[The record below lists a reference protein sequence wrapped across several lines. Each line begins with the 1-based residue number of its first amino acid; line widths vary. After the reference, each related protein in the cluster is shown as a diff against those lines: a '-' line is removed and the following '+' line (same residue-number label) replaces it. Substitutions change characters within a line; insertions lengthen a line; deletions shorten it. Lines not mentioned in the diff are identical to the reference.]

1 MNSVIL
7 LVILSCY
14 LAVLFFI
21 AHWAEKKG
29 NSKWTNNPYV
39 YTLSLAVYC
48 TAWTYY
54 GSIGVAAD
62 SGLSYLPIYLG
73 PIIIAPSWILILKK
87 IIRISRVN
95 KISSIADF
103 ISLRYGNSRFLGA
116 IVTIICLTGILPYI
130 ALQLKAIAETFHIV
144 TQTKASSLIFNDTT
158 TYVAIALALFA
169 SYYGTRYVDASE
181 KRKGI
186 VTAVAMESVLKL
198 VFFVIIGIYVT
209 YFVFDGFD
217 DIYHKASLLEH
228 FKEKNTIG
236 GLPQAINWF
245 LLCVLSMFAIFLLP
259 RQFQVS
265 VIENN
270 RENHINTAVWLF
282 PLYLLI
288 FNIFV
293 YPIAWGGNILFDGQ
307 NVNSD
312 TYSLLIPQFFNNK
325 FLTVMVFLGGFS
337 AAISMIV
344 VSSIGLSTM
353 VTNNVLIPYNLI
365 GKLKGSDETI
375 SSRKILNT
383 RKISIF
389 SLIIL
394 SYLIYRFFGLDYS
407 LVSIGMVAF
416 VIIAQ
421 LAPAFFGA
429 LFWRRGSRLG
439 AVYSIIVGFIICI
452 YTLLAPYAIGLSNSS
467 STFISEGF
475 MGIHLLKPFQLF
487 GLDYLQPVPHALFW
501 SLLFNFI
508 TYFAVSVSFKGNYR
522 ERNYAEMFVDISKYI
537 TNHENAFI
545 WKGTAYRNDIEKVLV
560 RFLGEERTKRA
571 MNIFN
576 VKYNVDINQELAD
589 ARLIK
594 FSENLLTGHIGTASA
609 RILISSVVKEE
620 KISLPEV
627 LKILEESKEN
637 IIINK
642 KLTETS
648 NELKEI
654 TAKLQNAN
662 ISLIEKDKQKDEFLD
677 TITHELRTPITAIR
691 AASEIL
697 HDDDE
702 IPEEL
707 KKQFLQNIISESD
720 RLNRLIDKIL
730 DLEKFETGK
739 QIIHAT
745 KSNLIETIEKSMEPL
760 KQLIKNKGITVY
772 VESKSKVNAYYDE
785 DRIFQ
790 VMTNLL
796 ANSIK
801 FCPEKDGVII
811 IKVEEIEGYIQTS
824 VHDNGKGINDNDHE
838 AIFEKFYQSINQNIK
853 KPVGSGLGLAICKQ
867 IIEYHKGKIWVQPSV
882 KGACVVFTLPKK
894 QEFGKLTN
902 TYEKDFNR

>member
-1 MNSVIL
+1 MNSIIL
-7 LVILSCY
+7 LIILTIY
-14 LAVLFFI
+14 LAILFYI
-21 AHWAEKKG
+21 AHWAEKNG

-62 SGLSYLPIYLG
+62 SGLTYLPVYLG

-116 IVTIICLTGILPYI
+116 IVTVICLTGIIPYI
-130 ALQLKAIAETFHIV
+130 SLQLKAIAETFHIV
-144 TQTKASSLIFNDTT
+144 TKTSMTSLIFDDTT

-198 VFFVIIGIYVT
+198 VFFVLIGVYVT
-209 YFVFDGFD
+209 FFVFDGFD
-217 DIYHKASLLEH
+217 DIYQKASVLEN

-245 LLCVLSMFAIFLLP
+245 LLCILSMFAIFLLP

-270 RENHINTAVWLF
+270 REKHINTAVWLF
-282 PLYLLI
+282 PLYLLL

-307 NVNSD
+307 EINSD
-312 TYSLLIPQFFNNK
+312 AYSLLIPQLFNNK
-325 FLTVMVFLGGFS
+325 ILTVLVFLGGFS

-353 VTNNVLIPYNLI
+353 VTNNILIPYNLL
-365 GKLKGSDETI
+365 GKLKSADTI
-375 SSRKILNT
+375 SSKSILNSRKIG
-383 RKISIF
+383 IF
-389 SLIIL
+389 LLIIL
-394 SYLIYRFFGLDYS
+394 SYFIYRYFGLDYN
-407 LVSIGMVAF
+407 LVSIGMIAF
-416 VIIAQ
+416 VVISQ

-439 AVYSIIVGFIICI
+439 AIYSILMGFIVCLF
-452 YTLLAPYAIGLSNSS
+452 TLLIPYSVGITNSE
-467 STFISEGF
+467 STFVSNGYFNIE
-475 MGIHLLKPFQLF
+475 LLKPFQLF
-487 GLDYLQPVPHALFW
+487 GLDYLDPIPHALFW
-501 SLLFNFI
+501 SLLFNSVI
-508 TYFAVSVSFKGNYR
+508 YFSVSVSFKGNYR
-522 ERNYAEMFVDISKYI
+522 ERNYAEMFVDINKYI

-545 WKGTAYRNDIEKVLV
+545 WKGTAYRNDIEKVLT

-576 VKYNVDINQELAD
+576 VKYNVDKDIELAD

-620 KISLPEV
+620 KITLPEV

-648 NELKEI
+648 NELKVI
-654 TAKLQNAN
+654 TAKLQEAN
-662 ISLIEKDKQKDEFLD
+662 TSLMVKDQQKDEFLD
-677 TITHELRTPITAIR
+677 TVTHELRTPITAIR

-739 QIIHAT
+739 QTIHPT
-745 KSNLIETIEKSMEPL
+745 PHNLVETIEKSIEPL
-760 KQLIKNKGITVY
+760 QQLIKNKNITIHI
-772 VESKSKVNAYYDE
+772 ESKSKVNAFYDE
-785 DRIFQ
+785 DRIVQ
-790 VMTNLL
+790 VVTNLL
-796 ANSIK
+796 SNAIK
-801 FCPEKDGVII
+801 FCPETDGLITI
-811 IKVEEIEGYIQTS
+811 QIKEKNNFIHTFVQ
-824 VHDNGKGINDNDHE
+824 DNGKGIHSEDFE
-838 AIFEKFYQSINQNIK
+838 VIFDKFYQSTNQNIK

-867 IIEYHKGKIWVQPSV
+867 IMEYHKGKIWAEPSV
-882 KGACVVFTLPKK
+882 KGACIVFTLPKNK
-894 QEFGKLTN
+894 N
-902 TYEKDFNR
+902 TESS

>member
-1 MNSVIL
+1 
-7 LVILSCY
+7 
-14 LAVLFFI
+14 LAVLFYI

-29 NSKWTNNPYV
+29 NSKWTNNPYI

-73 PIIIAPSWILILKK
+73 PIIIAPAWIMILKK

-116 IVTIICLTGILPYI
+116 IVTVICLTGIIPYI
-130 ALQLKAIAETFHIV
+130 ALQLKAISETFHIV
-144 TQTKASSLIFNDTT
+144 AQTKMSSFIFSDTT

-198 VFFVIIGIYVT
+198 VFFVIIGVYVT
-209 YFVFDGFD
+209 FFVFDGFD
-217 DIYHKASLLEH
+217 DIYQKASLLEH

-245 LLCVLSMFAIFLLP
+245 LLCILSMFAIFLLP

-282 PLYLLI
+282 PLYLLL

-307 NVNSD
+307 MVNSD

-325 FLTVMVFLGGFS
+325 TLTVMVFLGGFS

-353 VTNNVLIPYNLI
+353 LTNNILIPYNLI
-365 GKLKGSDETI
+365 GNLKGNEQTI

-394 SYLIYRFFGLDYS
+394 SYFIYRFFGLNYT

-416 VIIAQ
+416 VIISQ

-439 AVYSIIVGFIICI
+439 AVYGILVGFIICI
-452 YTLLAPYAIGLSNSS
+452 YTLLIPYTIGLTNSNN
-467 STFISEGF
+467 TFISEGF
-475 MGIHLLKPFQLF
+475 MGFSLLKPFQLF
-487 GLDYLQPVPHALFW
+487 GLDYLQPIPHALFW
-501 SLLFNFI
+501 SLLFNVI
-508 TYFAVSVSFKGNYR
+508 TYFSVSVSFKGNYR
-522 ERNYAEMFVDISKYI
+522 ERNYAEMFVDINKYI

-545 WKGTAYRNDIEKVLV
+545 WKGTAYRNDIEKVLI
-560 RFLGEERTKRA
+560 RFLGEDRTKRA

-576 VKYNVDINQELAD
+576 VKYNVDKNQELAD

-609 RILISSVVKEE
+609 RILIASVVKEE
-620 KISLPEV
+620 KITLPEV

-662 ISLIEKDKQKDEFLD
+662 QSLMVKDKQKDEFLD
-677 TITHELRTPITAIR
+677 TVTHELRTPITAIR

-697 HDDDE
+697 YDDDE
-702 IPEEL
+702 IPDEL

-739 QIIHAT
+739 QTIHPE
-745 KSNLIETIEKSMEPL
+745 KNNLVHTIEKAIEPL
-760 KQLIKNKGITVY
+760 QQLIKNKNIAIH
-772 VESKSKVNAYYDE
+772 VESKDHIYAYYDE

-790 VMTNLL
+790 VVTNLL
-796 ANSIK
+796 SNAIK
-801 FCPEKDGVII
+801 FCPDQDGLITLQITSKDDFI
-811 IKVEEIEGYIQTS
+811 YTS
-824 VHDNGKGINDNDHE
+824 VQDNGKGISPNDYE
-838 AIFEKFYQSINQNIK
+838 TIFDKFYQSTNQNIK

-867 IIEYHKGKIWVQPSV
+867 IIEHHKGKIWAQSSL
-882 KGACVVFTLPKK
+882 KGACIFFTLPKSK
-894 QEFGKLTN
+894 NVENL
-902 TYEKDFNR
+902 

>member
-7 LVILSCY
+7 LIILSIY
-14 LAVLFFI
+14 LAILFYI
-21 AHWAEKKG
+21 AHWAEKNN

-54 GSIGVAAD
+54 GSVGVAAD

-116 IVTIICLTGILPYI
+116 IVTVICLTGIIPYI
-130 ALQLKAIAETFHIV
+130 SLQLKAIAETFHIV
-144 TQTKASSLIFNDTT
+144 TKTPINSLIFDDTT
-158 TYVAIALALFA
+158 TYVAVALALFA

-198 VFFVIIGIYVT
+198 VFFVIIGVYVT
-209 YFVFDGFD
+209 FFVFDGFD
-217 DIYHKASLLEH
+217 DIYQKASLLEN

-270 RENHINTAVWLF
+270 REKHINTAVWLF

-307 NVNSD
+307 DVNSD
-312 TYSLLIPQFFNNK
+312 VYSLLIPQLFNNRI
-325 FLTVMVFLGGFS
+325 LTVLVFLGGFS

-353 VTNNVLIPYNLI
+353 VTNNILIPYNLL
-365 GKLKGSDETI
+365 GKLKSAETI
-375 SSRKILNT
+375 SNKSILNSRKIG
-383 RKISIF
+383 IF
-389 SLIIL
+389 LLIIL
-394 SYLIYRFFGLDYS
+394 SYFIYRYFGLNYN

-416 VIIAQ
+416 VVISQ

-439 AVYSIIVGFIICI
+439 AIYSIIIGFIFCLF
-452 YTLLAPYAIGLSNSS
+452 TLLIPYSIGITNSQ
-467 STFISEGF
+467 STFISNGF
-475 MGIHLLKPFQLF
+475 LNIELLKPFQLF
-487 GLDYLQPVPHALFW
+487 GLDYLDPIPHALFW
-501 SLLFNFI
+501 SLLFNSV

-522 ERNYAEMFVDISKYI
+522 ERNYAEMFVDINKYI

-545 WKGTAYRNDIEKVLV
+545 WKGTAYRNDIEKVLI

-576 VKYNVDINQELAD
+576 VKYNVDKNIELAD

-637 IIINK
+637 IIVNK

-654 TAKLQNAN
+654 TAKLQDAN
-662 ISLIEKDKQKDEFLD
+662 DSLMIKDQQKDEFLD
-677 TITHELRTPITAIR
+677 TVTHELRTPITAIR

-739 QIIHAT
+739 QTIHPT
-745 KSNLIETIEKSMEPL
+745 QNNLVVTIEKSIEPL
-760 KQLIKNKGITVY
+760 QQLIKNKHITVHI
-772 VESKSKVNAYYDE
+772 ESKSKVNAFYDE
-785 DRIFQ
+785 DRIVQ
-790 VMTNLL
+790 VITNLL
-796 ANSIK
+796 SNAIK
-801 FCPEKDGVII
+801 FCPEIDGLITI
-811 IKVEEIEGYIQTS
+811 QIKEKNNFIHTFVQ
-824 VHDNGKGINDNDHE
+824 DNGKGIHPDDFE
-838 AIFEKFYQSINQNIK
+838 VIFDKFYQSTNQNIK

-867 IIEYHKGKIWVQPSV
+867 IMEYHKGKIWAEQTV
-882 KGACVVFTLPKK
+882 KGACIVFTLPKNK
-894 QEFGKLTN
+894 N
-902 TYEKDFNR
+902 TETA

>member
-7 LVILSCY
+7 LIILSIY
-14 LAVLFFI
+14 LAILFYI
-21 AHWAEKKG
+21 AHWAEKNN

-54 GSIGVAAD
+54 GSVGVAAD
-62 SGLSYLPIYLG
+62 SGLSFLPIYLG

-116 IVTIICLTGILPYI
+116 IVTVICLTGIIPYI
-130 ALQLKAIAETFHIV
+130 SLQLKAITETFHVV
-144 TQTKASSLIFNDTT
+144 TKTPINLLIFDDIT

-186 VTAVAMESVLKL
+186 ITAVALESVLKL
-198 VFFVIIGIYVT
+198 AFFVIIGVYVT
-209 YFVFDGFD
+209 FFVFDGFD
-217 DIYHKASLLEH
+217 DIYQKASLLEN

-270 RENHINTAVWLF
+270 REKHINTAVWLF
-282 PLYLLI
+282 PLYLLL

-307 NVNSD
+307 EVNSD
-312 TYSLLIPQFFNNK
+312 AYSLLIPQLFNNRT
-325 FLTVMVFLGGFS
+325 LTVLVFLGGFS

-353 VTNNVLIPYNLI
+353 LTNNILIPYNLL
-365 GKLKGSDETI
+365 GKLKSAETI
-375 SSRKILNT
+375 SSKSILNSRKIG
-383 RKISIF
+383 IF
-389 SLIIL
+389 LLIIL
-394 SYLIYRFFGLDYS
+394 SYFIYRFFGLDYN

-416 VIIAQ
+416 VIISQ

-439 AVYSIIVGFIICI
+439 AIYSIIIGFIICLF
-452 YTLLAPYAIGLSNSS
+452 TLLIPYSIGITNSE
-467 STFISEGF
+467 STFISNGF
-475 MGIHLLKPFQLF
+475 LNIKLLKPFQLF
-487 GLDYLQPVPHALFW
+487 GLDYLDPIPHALFW
-501 SLLFNFI
+501 SLLFNI
-508 TYFAVSVSFKGNYR
+508 VTYFAVSVSFKGNYR
-522 ERNYAEMFVDISKYI
+522 ERNYAEMFVDINKYI

-545 WKGTAYRNDIEKVLV
+545 WKGTAYRNDIEKVLI

-576 VKYNVDINQELAD
+576 VKYNVDKDIELAD

-620 KISLPEV
+620 KITLPEV

-648 NELKEI
+648 NELKVI
-654 TAKLQNAN
+654 TAKLQDAN
-662 ISLIEKDKQKDEFLD
+662 QSLTIKDQQKDEFLD
-677 TITHELRTPITAIR
+677 TVTHELRTPITAIR

-739 QIIHAT
+739 QTIYPT
-745 KSNLIETIEKSMEPL
+745 QNNLVATIEKSIEPL
-760 KQLIKNKGITVY
+760 QQLIKNKYITVHI
-772 VESKSKVNAYYDE
+772 ESKSTINAFYDE
-785 DRIFQ
+785 DRIVQ
-790 VMTNLL
+790 VITNLL
-796 ANSIK
+796 SNAIK
-801 FCPEKDGVII
+801 FCPEIDGLITI
-811 IKVEEIEGYIQTS
+811 QIKEKNNFIYTFVQ
-824 VHDNGKGINDNDHE
+824 DNGKGIHPDDFE
-838 AIFEKFYQSINQNIK
+838 VIFDKFYQSTNQNIK

-867 IIEYHKGKIWVQPSV
+867 IMEYHKGKIWAEKTV
-882 KGACVVFTLPKK
+882 KGASIVFTLPKNK
-894 QEFGKLTN
+894 N
-902 TYEKDFNR
+902 TETV

>member
-7 LVILSCY
+7 LIILSIY
-14 LAVLFFI
+14 LAILFYI
-21 AHWAEKKG
+21 AHWAEKNN

-54 GSIGVAAD
+54 GSVGVAAD
-62 SGLSYLPIYLG
+62 SGLSFLPIYLG
-73 PIIIAPSWILILKK
+73 PIIIAPSWIVILKK

-116 IVTIICLTGILPYI
+116 IVTVICLTGIIPYI
-130 ALQLKAIAETFHIV
+130 SLQLKAITETFHIV
-144 TQTKASSLIFNDTT
+144 TKTPINSHIFDDTT
-158 TYVAIALALFA
+158 TYVAVALALFA

-198 VFFVIIGIYVT
+198 VFFVIIGVYVT
-209 YFVFDGFD
+209 FFVFDGFD
-217 DIYHKASLLEH
+217 DIYQKASLLEN

-245 LLCVLSMFAIFLLP
+245 LLCVLSIFAIFLLP

-270 RENHINTAVWLF
+270 REKHINTAVWLF

-307 NVNSD
+307 DVNSD
-312 TYSLLIPQFFNNK
+312 VYSLLIPQLFNNRI
-325 FLTVMVFLGGFS
+325 LTVLVFLGGFS

-353 VTNNVLIPYNLI
+353 VTNNILIPYNLL
-365 GKLKGSDETI
+365 GKLKSAETI
-375 SSRKILNT
+375 SNKSILNSRKIG
-383 RKISIF
+383 IF
-389 SLIIL
+389 LLIIL
-394 SYLIYRFFGLDYS
+394 SYFIYRYFGLNYN

-416 VIIAQ
+416 VVISQ

-439 AVYSIIVGFIICI
+439 AIYSIIIGFVFCLF
-452 YTLLAPYAIGLSNSS
+452 TLLIPYSIGITNSQ
-467 STFISEGF
+467 STFISNGF
-475 MGIHLLKPFQLF
+475 LNIELLKPFQLF
-487 GLDYLQPVPHALFW
+487 GLDYLDPIPHALFW
-501 SLLFNFI
+501 SLLFNSV

-522 ERNYAEMFVDISKYI
+522 ERNYAEMFVDINKYI

-545 WKGTAYRNDIEKVLV
+545 WKGTAYRNDIEKVLI

-576 VKYNVDINQELAD
+576 VKYNVDKNIELAD

-637 IIINK
+637 IIVNK

-654 TAKLQNAN
+654 TAKLQDAN
-662 ISLIEKDKQKDEFLD
+662 ESLMIKDQQKDEFLD
-677 TITHELRTPITAIR
+677 TVTHELRTPITAIR

-739 QIIHAT
+739 QTIHPT
-745 KSNLIETIEKSMEPL
+745 QNNLVVTIEKSIEPL
-760 KQLIKNKGITVY
+760 QQLIKNKHITVHI
-772 VESKSKVNAYYDE
+772 ESKSKVNAFYDE
-785 DRIFQ
+785 DRIVQ
-790 VMTNLL
+790 VITNLL
-796 ANSIK
+796 SNAIK
-801 FCPEKDGVII
+801 FCPEIDGLITI
-811 IKVEEIEGYIQTS
+811 QIKEKNNFIHTFVQ
-824 VHDNGKGINDNDHE
+824 DNGKGIHPDDFE
-838 AIFEKFYQSINQNIK
+838 VIFDKFYQSTNQNIK

-867 IIEYHKGKIWVQPSV
+867 IMEYHKGKIWAEQTV
-882 KGACVVFTLPKK
+882 KGSCIVFTLPKNK
-894 QEFGKLTN
+894 N
-902 TYEKDFNR
+902 TETV

>member
-1 MNSVIL
+1 MNSIAL
-7 LVILSCY
+7 LVILSIY

-29 NSKWTNNPYV
+29 NSKWTNNPYI

-54 GSIGVAAD
+54 GSIGVAAN

-73 PIIIAPSWILILKK
+73 PVIIAPAWIMILKK

-116 IVTIICLTGILPYI
+116 IVTIICLTGIIPYI

-144 TQTKASSLIFNDTT
+144 TKTQTSSLIFNDTT

-198 VFFVIIGIYVT
+198 VFFVIIGVYVT
-209 YFVFDGFD
+209 FFVFDGFD
-217 DIYHKASLLEH
+217 DIYQKASLLEH

-245 LLCVLSMFAIFLLP
+245 LLCILSMFAIFLLP

-288 FNIFV
+288 FNLFV
-293 YPIAWGGNILFDGQ
+293 YPIAWGGNILFAGHA
-307 NVNSD
+307 VNSD
-312 TYSLLIPQFFNNK
+312 AYSLLIPQFFNNK
-325 FLTVMVFLGGFS
+325 TLTVIVFLGGFS

-353 VTNNVLIPYNLI
+353 LTNNILIPYNLI
-365 GKLKGSDETI
+365 GKLKGNEQTI

-394 SYLIYRFFGLDYS
+394 SYFIYRFFGLNYT
-407 LVSIGMVAF
+407 LVSIGLVAF
-416 VIIAQ
+416 VIISQ

-439 AVYSIIVGFIICI
+439 AIYGIIIGFIICI
-452 YTLLAPYAIGLSNSS
+452 YTLLIPYTIGLTNSNN
-467 STFISEGF
+467 TFISEGF
-475 MGIHLLKPFQLF
+475 MGFHLLKPFQLF
-487 GLDYLQPVPHALFW
+487 GLDYLQPIPHALFW
-501 SLLFNFI
+501 SLLFNAV
-508 TYFAVSVSFKGNYR
+508 TYFSVSVSFKGNYR
-522 ERNYAEMFVDISKYI
+522 ERNYAEMFVDINKYI

-545 WKGTAYRNDIEKVLV
+545 WKGTAYRNDIEKVLI
-560 RFLGEERTKRA
+560 RFLGVERTKRA

-609 RILISSVVKEE
+609 RILIASVVKEE

-662 ISLIEKDKQKDEFLD
+662 ESLMVKDKQKDDFLD
-677 TITHELRTPITAIR
+677 TVTHELRTPITAIR

-702 IPEEL
+702 IPDEL

-739 QIIHAT
+739 QTIHPF
-745 KSNLIETIEKSMEPL
+745 KHNLVTTIEKSIEPL
-760 KQLIKNKGITVY
+760 QQLIRNKKIAIHI
-772 VESKSKVNAYYDE
+772 ESKDKVNAYYDE
-785 DRIFQ
+785 DRIVQ
-790 VMTNLL
+790 VITNLL
-796 ANSIK
+796 SNAIK
-801 FCPEKDGVII
+801 FCPEN
-811 IKVEEIEGYIQTS
+811 EGLITIQITAKEDYIQTA
-824 VHDNGKGINDNDHE
+824 VQDNGKGINPNDFE
-838 AIFEKFYQSINQNIK
+838 AIFEKFYQSTNQNIK

-867 IIEYHKGKIWVQPSV
+867 IIEHHKGKIWSENSL
-882 KGACVVFTLPKK
+882 KGACILFTLPKNK
-894 QEFGKLTN
+894 NVEN
-902 TYEKDFNR
+902 

>member
-1 MNSVIL
+1 MNSVAL
-7 LVILSCY
+7 LVILTIY
-14 LAVLFFI
+14 LAVLFYI

-29 NSKWTNNPYV
+29 NSKWTNNPYI

-54 GSIGVAAD
+54 GSIGVAAN

-73 PIIIAPSWILILKK
+73 PVIIAPAWIMILKK

-116 IVTIICLTGILPYI
+116 IVTVICLTGIIPYI

-144 TQTKASSLIFNDTT
+144 TQTKTSSLIFNDTT

-186 VTAVAMESVLKL
+186 VTAVAMESILKL
-198 VFFVIIGIYVT
+198 VFFVIIGVYVT
-209 YFVFDGFD
+209 FFVFNGFD
-217 DIYHKASLLEH
+217 DIYQKASLLEH

-288 FNIFV
+288 FNLFV
-293 YPIAWGGNILFDGQ
+293 YPIAWGGNILFNGQ
-307 NVNSD
+307 SVNSD
-312 TYSLLIPQFFNNK
+312 AYSLLIPQFFNNK
-325 FLTVMVFLGGFS
+325 ILTVIVFLGGFS

-353 VTNNVLIPYNLI
+353 VTNNILIPYNLI
-365 GKLKGSDETI
+365 GKLKGNEETI
-375 SSRKILNT
+375 STRKILNT

-394 SYLIYRFFGLDYS
+394 SYFIYRFFGLNYT

-416 VIIAQ
+416 VIISQ

-439 AVYSIIVGFIICI
+439 AVYGIIIGFIICI
-452 YTLLAPYAIGLSNSS
+452 YTLLIPYAMGLSNGNN
-467 STFISEGF
+467 TFISEGL
-475 MGIHLLKPFQLF
+475 MGYSLLKPFQLF
-487 GLDYLQPVPHALFW
+487 GLDYLQPIPHALFW
-501 SLLFNFI
+501 SLLFNTI

-522 ERNYAEMFVDISKYI
+522 ERNYAEMFVDINKYI

-545 WKGTAYRNDIEKVLV
+545 WKGTAYRNDIEKVLI

-576 VKYNVDINQELAD
+576 VKYNVDKNQELAD

-609 RILISSVVKEE
+609 RILIASVVKEE
-620 KISLPEV
+620 KITLPEV

-662 ISLIEKDKQKDEFLD
+662 QSLMLKDKQKDEFLD
-677 TITHELRTPITAIR
+677 TVTHELRTPITAIR

-702 IPEEL
+702 IPEDL

-739 QIIHAT
+739 QTIHPE
-745 KSNLIETIEKSMEPL
+745 KHNLIQTIEKAIEPL
-760 KQLIKNKGITVY
+760 QQLIRNKNISVY
-772 VESKSKVNAYYDE
+772 IESKDKVNAFYDE

-790 VMTNLL
+790 VITNLL
-796 ANSIK
+796 SNAIK
-801 FCPEKDGVII
+801 FCPDQDGLITIQIFEKDD
-811 IKVEEIEGYIQTS
+811 YIYTS
-824 VHDNGKGINDNDHE
+824 VQDNGKGINPNDYD
-838 AIFEKFYQSINQNIK
+838 AIFDKFYQSTNQNIK

-867 IIEYHKGKIWVQPSV
+867 IIEHHKGKIWAESSM
-882 KGACVVFTLPKK
+882 KGACILFTLPKNK
-894 QEFGKLTN
+894 NVENL
-902 TYEKDFNR
+902 

>member
-1 MNSVIL
+1 MNSISL
-7 LVILSCY
+7 LVILSGY
-14 LAVLFFI
+14 LAVLFYI
-21 AHWAEKKG
+21 AYWAEKKG
-29 NSKWTNNPYV
+29 NSKWTNNPYI
-39 YTLSLAVYC
+39 YTFSLAVYC

-116 IVTIICLTGILPYI
+116 IVTIICLTGIIPYI
-130 ALQLKAIAETFHIV
+130 ALQLKAIAETFHVV
-144 TQTKASSLIFNDTT
+144 TKTEIRSFIFDDTT

-186 VTAVAMESVLKL
+186 VTAVALESVLKL
-198 VFFVIIGIYVT
+198 VFFVIIGVYVT
-209 YFVFDGFD
+209 FFVFDGFD
-217 DIYHKASLLEH
+217 DIYQKASLLEH
-228 FKEKNTIG
+228 FKEKNSIG

-259 RQFQVS
+259 RQFQVG

-282 PLYLLI
+282 PLYLLL

-293 YPIAWGGNILFDGQ
+293 YPIAWGGNILFEGQ
-307 NVNSD
+307 EVNSD
-312 TYSLLIPQFFNNK
+312 AYSLLIPQLFNNK
-325 FLTVMVFLGGFS
+325 TLTVLVFLGGFS

-353 VTNNVLIPYNLI
+353 VTNNILIPYNLL
-365 GKLKGSDETI
+365 GKLKSDESI
-375 SSRKILNT
+375 SSKSILNSRKIG
-383 RKISIF
+383 IF

-394 SYLIYRFFGLDYS
+394 SYFIYRFFGLDYN

-416 VIIAQ
+416 VIISQ

-439 AVYSIIVGFIICI
+439 AIYSIIVGFVVCI
-452 YTLLAPYAIGLSNSS
+452 YTLLVPYAIGITNSE
-467 STFISEGF
+467 STFISDGF
-475 MGIHLLKPFQLF
+475 MGYELLKPFQLF

-501 SLLFNFI
+501 SMLFNCV

-522 ERNYAEMFVDISKYI
+522 ERNYAEMFVDINKYI

-545 WKGTAYRNDIEKVLV
+545 WKGTAYRNDIEKVLI
-560 RFLGEERTKRA
+560 RFLGIERTKRA

-576 VKYNVDINQELAD
+576 LKYNVDINQELAD

-620 KISLPEV
+620 KITLPEV

-662 ISLIEKDKQKDEFLD
+662 ISLMAKDKQKDEFLD
-677 TITHELRTPITAIR
+677 TVTHELRTPITAIR

-702 IPEEL
+702 IPDEL

-739 QIIHAT
+739 QTIHPA
-745 KSNLIETIEKSMEPL
+745 KNNLVETIEKSIEPL
-760 KQLIKNKGITVY
+760 QQLIKNKNISIY
-772 VESKSKVNAYYDE
+772 IESKSKVNAYYDE

-790 VMTNLL
+790 VITNLVSN
-796 ANSIK
+796 AIK
-801 FCPEKDGVII
+801 FCPEN
-811 IKVEEIEGYIQTS
+811 EGLITVQIADKENFIQTS
-824 VHDNGKGINDNDHE
+824 VIDNGKGINPNDFE
-838 AIFEKFYQSINQNIK
+838 AIFDKFYQSTNQNIK

-867 IIEYHKGKIWVQPSV
+867 IIEHHKGKIWVEPSI
-882 KGACVVFTLPKK
+882 KGACIVFTLPKNK
-894 QEFGKLTN
+894 N
-902 TYEKDFNR
+902 TENS